1 MSKKMNKETLKNLN
15 QTLDKEI
22 KELEELNKI
31 FYDKLKEEKPKELNK
46 KIVEK
51 YEKVLK
57 KILKTCKENQIKKLE
72 EVNEKFPIFKFG
84 LEHFVDSYLNFIN
97 LALDERNTE
106 TEINILKELIE
117 WFDFEEFEIKEYKI
131 MIIRDLYVINKEKEA
146 EEELEKFLKAYPEE
160 GEGYE
165 IKCEW
170 ELEKNN
176 PDMEK
181 IAEILEKADDNGTS
195 VYNKDIYEKVI
206 EYYNDLGNDEIAEY
220 FKSLLDFM
228 NEEMY
233 DMDDDDEYE
242 EMYAKDKKE
251 LIEEFEKS
259 ADDNIIKGK
268 KFEEYVEEKEG
279 VQLIAFLGTQTV
291 TKNNEELE
299 KILKEPKKYILE
311 NYEEIL
317 KENIKHMPEY
327 VINLIKETNT
337 SGIIEKDL
345 KEIRLKELEKLYE
358 YFSLKPYGM
367 AFISCKDKKLTIVI
381 PFIKQMKKYIEDKKL
396 MEENKK
402 INEKMN
408 VIVGMC
414 EMHGAIKG
422 EDTYKILEKIYKDS
436 DKQELEKIIM
446 ITCGFFGMEGIKVNP
461 EKEKI
466 EFIYNN
472 LIDEEIAKE
481 VIKSNKEIKNYTKE
495 EYLKYSDKKFLYKMK
510 GYKTIEK
517 EVNSGMLF
525 GEKLFRVL
533 GDILIPYTIERRLS
547 SSLADELLEKLLQ
560 QLVMMEEMGMG
571 SINKEKVEEG
581 FKQLDDELPRWK

>member
-1 MSKKMNKETLKNLN
+1 MNKKINEEALKKLN
-15 QTLDKEI
+15 QTFEKEI

-31 FYDKLKEEKPKELNK
+31 FYDKFKEEKPKELNK

-170 ELEKNN
+170 ELEKSN

-220 FKSLLDFM
+220 FESLLDFM

-251 LIEEFEKS
+251 LIEEFERS
-259 ADDNIIKGK
+259 ADDNIVKGK

-422 EDTYKILEKIYKDS
+422 EDAYKILEKIYKDS

-446 ITCGFFGMEGIKVNP
+446 ITCGFLGMEGIKVNP

-472 LIDEEIAKE
+472 LIDEETAKE
-481 VIKSNKEIKNYTKE
+481 VIKSNKEIKNHTKE

-581 FKQLDDELPRWK
+581 FKQLDNELPRWK